1 VLNNPVRFVALF
13 LLVAMLTS
21 CGGGIT
27 VSPVVPGG
35 GNTSRATLSLRDA
48 PPTNVTVLSFEV
60 TVTGAVLQPGN
71 QALVSNPIRV
81 EVKQLEVEAAFLN
94 TLNVPAGTY
103 NSLVI
108 TVSNPELTIQNN
120 SGVAILG
127 CADKAICEVKP
138 QLASATAT
146 ANFNPP
152 LTLVAGTPVGLLL
165 DLDLANS
172 IPMSLSPISPT
183 FTISQLP
190 AVQGTGKVEDLED
203 LVGTVQSK
211 DAANNSFTLQTDP
224 AIPPLTI
231 KVDSNTKFK
240 DFDEVNCA
248 AGDFTC
254 VTTGQMVEVDAS
266 LTAGGMLLAKKVS
279 IENED
284 QNPEELK
291 GIIAAIAS
299 PTQFQ
304 IVVLDEMPN
313 INNVSVGNLLT
324 VNLLLNTKFSIQKG
338 DIDRLDTSGL
348 NFAAA
353 SDLLVGQFVQIRPA
367 APISGTPPAVD
378 TDRVRLKRS
387 SLTATVKAPPV
398 GTNLTIDNL
407 PSLFTTAGIMEIDV
421 RASNTDFEDDHSSS
435 GGVAGLKA
443 GDMVSVRGLLF
454 KTLSGNPVLAAA
466 KVRKR

>member
-1 VLNNPVRFVALF
+1 
-13 LLVAMLTS
+13 MLAS
-21 CGGGIT
+21 CGGGSTI
-27 VSPVVPGG
+27 VSGVPPG
-35 GNTSRATLSLRDA
+35 GNTSRTSLSLRDA

-81 EVKQLEVEAAFLN
+81 EVKQLEVESALLN
-94 TLNVPAGTY
+94 TNNVPAGTY
-103 NSLVI
+103 TSIDV
-108 TVSNPELTIQNN
+108 TVSNPELTIKNN
-120 SGVAILG
+120 SGAAIG
-127 CADKAICEVKP
+127 TCANNAVCELKP
-138 QLASATAT
+138 PLSSAKVTI
-146 ANFNPP
+146 NFNPA
-152 LTLVAGTPVGLLL
+152 LTLTAGMPVDLLL

-172 IPMSLSPISPT
+172 IPMNLATISPT

-231 KVDSNTKFK
+231 KVDSNTKFE

-248 AGDFTC
+248 AGNFTC
-254 VTTGQMVEVDAS
+254 VATGQMVEVDAS
-266 LTAGGMLLAKKVS
+266 LMAGGILLAKKVG

-304 IVVLDEMPN
+304 VVVLHEMPN
-313 INNVSVGNLLT
+313 ISNVSVGNLLT

-338 DIDRLDTSGL
+338 DIDRLDTMGL

-398 GTNLTIDNL
+398 GTNFTINNL
-407 PSLFTTAGIMEIDV
+407 PSLFTTAGITEIDV
-421 RASNTDFEDDHSSS
+421 RASSTDFEDDHSSS
-435 GGVAGLKA
+435 GGLAGLKA
-443 GDMVSVRGLLF
+443 GDLVSVRGLLF
-454 KTLSGNPVLAAA
+454 KTLSGNPVLAAS